1 LESYQVTA
9 TSSRVD
15 YGIQAAMKVKEILH
29 LILQG
34 ATKNAALAPQV
45 RITANKRNH
54 ATIEK

>member
-9 TSSRVD
+9 ISSRVD
-15 YGIQAAMKVKEILH
+15 HGIQAAMKVKEILH
-29 LILQG
+29 LIQG
-34 ATKNAALAPQV
+34 AAKNAALALQV